1 MEDSVEMC
9 RESAAQILA
18 ENFTGAVSLH
28 HVIPIVSQRLVD
40 TAEPS
45 EEVRLAF
52 LKLTVAAAAGSDK
65 TEGEEGGGGE
75 GELNTYMEDFR
86 EIAVTAVQV

>member
-65 TEGEEGGGGE
+65 KEGGGVE
-75 GELNTYMEDFR
+75 GELNSYMEDFR